1 MKDKQVRRLI
11 MQNLPT
17 TIDGQASKI
26 YLKIAVQQDALS
38 LGDTV
43 SDQQFR
49 EMLYELNRHQMLI
62 VFEDGFVKPT
72 TAGLRGYKAT

>member
-1 MKDKQVRRLI
+1 

-17 TIDGQASKI
+17 TTNGQSSKI
-26 YLKIAVQQDALS
+26 YLKIAVQQDALT
-38 LGDTV
+38 LGESV

-49 EMLYELNRHQMLI
+49 DMLTELNTRQMLV

-72 TAGLRGYKAT
+72 MAGIHGFKL